1 MRRMM
6 ARSAAAKP
14 AGAENRRCRGLSR
27 APSPVSRGADRE
39 SGSDHRFALSM
50 PALPSAPSKKSFSSV
65 NSPIF
70 AWSAFKSTVGPMGA
84 GLGLGP
90 KYSGSPLQKL
100 CFPLRDLVDV
110 HVGIVAPTR
119 PASSPP
125 FRAANATFA
134 SNAGLW
140 FRRTRFVIV
149 SPDPQ
154 PPWPLSGKNST

>member
-1 MRRMM
+1 M
-6 ARSAAAKP
+6 
-14 AGAENRRCRGLSR
+14 E
-27 APSPVSRGADRE
+27 
-39 SGSDHRFALSM
+39 RFQIHS
-50 PALPSAPSKKSFSSV
+50 
-65 NSPIF
+65 
-70 AWSAFKSTVGPMGA
+70 WSHGA

-110 HVGIVAPTR
+110 HVELLRQLDQRLLALQGSQRHLAL
-119 PASSPP
+119 
-125 FRAANATFA
+125 
-134 SNAGLW
+134 NAGLW